1 MLNHQ
6 NAKSHDIT
14 VLVRSDEKAKVLR
27 EKFGVK
33 TAIGNISDSDFVEK
47 TVSNAHVVFQIVSE
61 ILFDP
66 VDSFL
71 MSLSPQLGR
80 C

>member
-1 MLNHQ
+1 MLNHP

-14 VLVRSDEKAKVLR
+14 VLVRKEEKAKVLR
-27 EKFGVK
+27 DKFGVK
-33 TAIGNISDSDFVEK
+33 TAVGDISDLEFVEK

-66 VDSFL
+66 VDS
-71 MSLSPQLGR
+71 S
-80 C
+80 